1 MKRSARRHIRRFGR
15 GEGLSIKTYQDLLE
29 VGEDEQNRME
39 FIRAAIED
47 HRSSEAYRTAIDA
60 EEYYYG
66 TNPTISHY
74 EKVIYDLQGRAHR
87 DMYTANHKLS
97 SRFFGM
103 AVDQEASY
111 LLGNGVTFQQ
121 DSTSDKL
128 GKGFDQ
134 DILHIAAL
142 PSSAVWRLACGTWIT
157 FRFSISPNLCRSTMK
172 RTVH

>member
-1 MKRSARRHIRRFGR
+1 M
-15 GEGLSIKTYQDLLE
+15 SIKTYQDLLE

-47 HRSSEAYRTAIDA
+47 HRSSEAYRTATDA

-134 DILHIAAL
+134 DILHIARAAIIGGVAFGMWDL
-142 PSSAVWRLACGTWIT
+142 DHIQI
-157 FRFSISPNLCRSTMK
+157 FQYD
-172 RTVH
+172 